1 MGGVYTP
8 EEIEVGKI
16 AIKDA
21 MATTLKVARE
31 GTKEDFIRS
40 ALKTEALSAN
50 FFGGKSEVARALVL
64 SKEKDLK
71 SIVNRKIFKEIFGS
85 IETDKDWDRAQELL
99 KRMPDDDPQAMLKF
113 YQDMKSTTWKGK
125 LYEMYVNGLMSKPT
139 SIVRNNLGNT
149 MISLSRG
156 AETIT
161 SGPID
166 MVRSAITKTQESV
179 IRQRHCL

>member
-1 MGGVYTP
+1 ML
-8 EEIEVGKI
+8 IEKY
-16 AIKDA
+16 
-21 MATTLKVARE
+21 LK
-31 GTKEDFIRS
+31 K
-40 ALKTEALSAN
+40 
-50 FFGGKSEVARALVL
+50 FFGA
-64 SKEKDLK
+64 
-71 SIVNRKIFKEIFGS
+71 

-166 MVRSAITKTQESV
+166 MVRSAITKTPRERYSAEALPMMASLQTGLKKV
-179 IRQRHCL
+179 GRRLYKQWRLGFRRAHG